1 MVETGILFGMI
12 LRNIIKTKDHQFAFH
27 EAARWVYS
35 RGCDKLKELW
45 KYVELDITIHAQGN
59 VGKLKTAFT
68 YALSEISKKEVKFM
82 DSLLKT
88 LLNGG
93 ETDANCA
100 IVMAL
105 IGSIVGYNQIPS
117 YFKQK
122 ILNFRMS
129 QSSRPRN

>member
-1 MVETGILFGMI
+1 
-12 LRNIIKTKDHQFAFH
+12 
-27 EAARWVYS
+27 
-35 RGCDKLKELW
+35 
-45 KYVELDITIHAQGN
+45 
-59 VGKLKTAFT
+59 
-68 YALSEISKKEVKFM
+68 M

-100 IVMAL
+100 IVMTLVGA
-105 IGSIVGYNQIPS
+105 IVGYNQIPS

-122 ILNFRMS
+122 INNFRMH